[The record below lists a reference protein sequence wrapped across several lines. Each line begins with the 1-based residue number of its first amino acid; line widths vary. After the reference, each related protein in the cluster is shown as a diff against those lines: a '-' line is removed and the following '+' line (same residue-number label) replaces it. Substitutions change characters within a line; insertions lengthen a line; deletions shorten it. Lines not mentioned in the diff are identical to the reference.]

1 MLVGI
6 DYLREGMVVEDPVY
20 LGNALFI
27 PANRVLTKE
36 NIERLKSS
44 KDKLKNSTIKIAIS
58 NNFNKSKEQL
68 ECEKNWNTN
77 NIDLTIDQETKG
89 KIKDELRRITRLESK
104 NIASSIELVEK
115 CAEVINNKIFS
126 NNVKAPATNSTLNYD
141 LSDYIVNNDIYEH
154 SIRVAEFSVVIANEY
169 NKKKENEGNSKDMID
184 LNKIVMAALLHDY
197 GVRFKDENE
206 MRELSKKQLNDSL
219 ISRYNLDENLL
230 KEPYKEKFSPVYS
243 FMSLPLDSTI
253 SGIILYSGEDN
264 IKSGPLKTTDETLKT
279 SNSVKAAA
287 RIIHLCSLYDD
298 ILKSTITN
306 NDSINLE
313 SIAIKLNFMA
323 KSGIVDREM
332 KDIFVENI
340 PLYSIGTR
348 VQLSDG
354 NFARVISRPRK
365 EVSSAT
371 PTVITTDH
379 RIIDLAM
386 TPDVKIKKI
395 VPNGIALSNLVN
407 DIAKDQIN
415 GISSELTDFLAEK
428 KTP

>member
-1 MLVGI
+1 MFVGI

-89 KIKDELRRITRLESK
+89 KIKDELRKITRLENK
-104 NIASSIELVEK
+104 NITSSIELVEK

-126 NNVKAPATNSTLNYD
+126 NNVKATATNSTLNYD

-287 RIIHLCSLYDD
+287 RIIRLCSLYDD

-323 KSGIVDREM
+323 KSGIVDHEM

>member
-1 MLVGI
+1 MFVGI

-89 KIKDELRRITRLESK
+89 KIKDELRRITRLENK
-104 NIASSIELVEK
+104 NITSSIELVEK

-126 NNVKAPATNSTLNYD
+126 NNVKATATNSTLNYD

-243 FMSLPLDSTI
+243 FMSLPLDSTV

-313 SIAIKLNFMA
+313 SIAIKLKFMA
-323 KSGIVDREM
+323 KSGIVDHEM

-386 TPDVKIKKI
+386 TSDVKIQKI

>member
-1 MLVGI
+1 MFVGI

-89 KIKDELRRITRLESK
+89 KIKDELRRITRLENK
-104 NIASSIELVEK
+104 NITSSIELVEK

-126 NNVKAPATNSTLNYD
+126 NNVKAPATNNTLNYD

-206 MRELSKKQLNDSL
+206 MREVSKKQLNDSL

-243 FMSLPLDSTI
+243 FMSLPLDSTV

-287 RIIHLCSLYDD
+287 RIIRLCSLYDD

-323 KSGIVDREM
+323 KSGIVDHEM

-340 PLYSIGTR
+340 PLYWY
-348 VQLSDG
+348 
-354 NFARVISRPRK
+354 
-365 EVSSAT
+365 
-371 PTVITTDH
+371 
-379 RIIDLAM
+379 
-386 TPDVKIKKI
+386 
-395 VPNGIALSNLVN
+395 
-407 DIAKDQIN
+407 
-415 GISSELTDFLAEK
+415 
-428 KTP
+428 